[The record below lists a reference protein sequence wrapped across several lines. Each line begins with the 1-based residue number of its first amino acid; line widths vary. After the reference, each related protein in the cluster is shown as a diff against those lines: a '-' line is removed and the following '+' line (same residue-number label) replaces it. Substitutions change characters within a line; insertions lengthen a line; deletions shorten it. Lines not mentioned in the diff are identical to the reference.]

1 MNIQKIRF
9 IFNDIFDMLDNN
21 SIYDIMDKYVDISK
35 SMIQFIK
42 IKTRMYFICLFDLL
56 GVYIKDN
63 TTKNDII
70 KIFDGF
76 SSIYIDFN
84 KSLQTYII
92 DILCMPLEIEK
103 QSQETKID
111 ELKQN
116 PETNILDEQEDIN
129 EHIELNDITDK

>member
-1 MNIQKIRF
+1 MSIQKLRN

-63 TTKNDII
+63 TTI
-70 KIFDGF
+70 K
-76 SSIYIDFN
+76 
-84 KSLQTYII
+84 
-92 DILCMPLEIEK
+92 
-103 QSQETKID
+103 
-111 ELKQN
+111 
-116 PETNILDEQEDIN
+116 
-129 EHIELNDITDK
+129 